1 MQLLKYLAAGF
12 SNPYKINYQNLN
24 SFYMAETNYPSAT
37 GSTPV
42 QPAKNNNSKNIVIG
56 ALAAVVLGSWGYFL
70 WDKNKSSEK
79 LSNQQTQITSLDSAK
94 TEIQM
99 EFDNAL
105 ARLDSVTGAN
115 NNLQGQ
121 LADRQKEIDAKKA
134 EIRKILN
141 DKNATQ
147 SQLAKAKS
155 MITELNDKIST
166 LEAEVARL
174 TGENEQLTA
183 DNTTLKQEKS
193 DLEQNLTVTKTEK
206 ENLEKTVD
214 VGSTFSASN
223 IHQFLD
229 SRGFGREAAE
239 KFGVGYAPQSGRALG
254 THLKSKGFSEEEL
267 IGAGLMRQGGWDF
280 FQGRALW
287 PIRDAG
293 AAVLGFGA
301 RRLRDDDRM
310 PAKYLNTPET
320 AVYKKS
326 QVLYGL
332 DLARQSIGKKA
343 QAVVVEGYTDVM
355 AAHLSGVDTAVASCG
370 TAFGDDHARL
380 IQRLLGGDA
389 FHGEVIFTFDGDSAG
404 QKAALKVF
412 GGDQHFAAQTY
423 VAVERSG
430 LDPCDLR
437 LERGEAAV
445 RELVATRQP
454 LYRFVMTNVISQF
467 DLDRVDGRLGALRAA
482 APLIGS
488 IRDTSLVAGYV
499 RELAQLVG
507 MDLDEVRQVVS
518 RVANRRIPGGPKG
531 RPAPTVDPGRPY
543 DDEPPPDPQDDGYE
557 ETLVAFQLPSP
568 DDRSLV
574 VERDTLKLMLQR
586 PTVFD
591 KAPEPWFGV
600 TAADFTHPAYAAVFT
615 ALNGVDRAGAEER
628 RFAQAV
634 VGALT
639 DESLRHLAMQ
649 LSVEPLPVRIDVG
662 YARTYCAKLSLL
674 SLLRTIADLK
684 SRLQRTNPVENEQA
698 YNQMFGR
705 MVALEVQRKE
715 LLRLSSGD

>member
-1 MQLLKYLAAGF
+1 MAGR
-12 SNPYKINYQNLN
+12 INDEDI
-24 SFYMAETNYPSAT
+24 AEVRDRARIDDVVGSHVSLRSA
-37 GSTPV
+37 GG
-42 QPAKNNNSKNIVIG
+42 G
-56 ALAAVVLGSWGYFL
+56 ALKGLCPFHAEKTPSFQVTPARGFYYCFGCGEGGDVITFVQKVSNLTFAEAV
-70 WDKNKSSEK
+70 EH
-79 LSNQQTQITSLDSAK
+79 
-94 TEIQM
+94 
-99 EFDNAL
+99 
-105 ARLDSVTGAN
+105 
-115 NNLQGQ
+115 
-121 LADRQKEIDAKKA
+121 LADRYGV
-134 EIRKILN
+134 
-141 DKNATQ
+141 
-147 SQLAKAKS
+147 QLRYEESGFGTRAPAGTRLR
-155 MITELNDKIST
+155 I
-166 LEAEVARL
+166 LEANTAAAEFFAGQLLTPEAVIAR
-174 TGENEQLTA
+174 
-183 DNTTLKQEKS
+183 
-193 DLEQNLTVTKTEK
+193 
-206 ENLEKTVD
+206 
-214 VGSTFSASN
+214 
-223 IHQFLD
+223 QFLD

-531 RPAPTVDPGRPY
+531 RPAPPVDPGRPY

-591 KAPEPWFGV
+591 KAPEPWFAV

-615 ALNGVDRAGAEER
+615 ALSGVDRAGAEER

-634 VGALT
+634 VDALT
-639 DESLRHLAMQ
+639 DESLRHLAVQ